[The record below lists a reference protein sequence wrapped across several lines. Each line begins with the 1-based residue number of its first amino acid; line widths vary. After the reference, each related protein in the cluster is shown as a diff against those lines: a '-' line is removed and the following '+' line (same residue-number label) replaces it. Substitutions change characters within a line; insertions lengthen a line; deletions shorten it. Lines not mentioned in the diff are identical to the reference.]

1 MTDDSDMTDGAET
14 PAKPKIARF
23 RKSNAGPKLSPESA
37 KRQGEITHLAFN
49 LLGGSAP
56 TLSFLNDENA
66 ELGGRPIDIAMIDAE
81 GFARVEQV
89 IRKMAAGK

>member
-1 MTDDSDMTDGAET
+1 MSDGSEM
-14 PAKPKIARF
+14 PPKPKIARF

-37 KRQGEITHLAFN
+37 QRQGAITHLAFD

-66 ELGGRPIDIAMIDAE
+66 ELGGRPIDIAMVDAE
-81 GFARVEQV
+81 GFAKVEQV
-89 IRKMAAGK
+89 IRQLAAQEK